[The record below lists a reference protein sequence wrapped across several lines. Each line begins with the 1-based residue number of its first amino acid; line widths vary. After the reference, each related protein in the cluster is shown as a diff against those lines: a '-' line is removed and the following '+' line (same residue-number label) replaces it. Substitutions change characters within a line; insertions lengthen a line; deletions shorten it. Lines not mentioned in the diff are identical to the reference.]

1 MEPPR
6 HFLHSFSSS
15 KGKQVNEATL
25 HGDLAG
31 PPTSPRG
38 SFARGP
44 TLAQRA
50 LGALEWRRGT
60 SPEEQDAAGQRL
72 LLLEDWAE
80 LHPAPGPGATPSP
93 PRLQRPH
100 HAHTDS
106 ESTPWAAGAPD
117 YRASQ
122 SREGQGVG
130 DAGRAPVRGG
140 CRGPDRPSCWGLG
153 RGLGRG
159 TTWDRLQPSDGA
171 PLSGRKHP
179 SVAKGLQPDA
189 VQNPISS
196 CGLKSTFQ
204 VRCLTPDTRT
214 LLNDFL
220 WYLLVFNSS
229 FALFD
234 QCQKRTKVMHLK
246 MQICM
251 ASFGVGALHAPPCC
265 CTS

>member
-1 MEPPR
+1 MAKTTRSFRYDLNQIPYDYTVEVRNRLKGLDLIDRMPDELWTEVRDTVQEPWE
-6 HFLHSFSSS
+6 SI
-15 KGKQVNEATL
+15 
-25 HGDLAG
+25 
-31 PPTSPRG
+31 
-38 SFARGP
+38 
-44 TLAQRA
+44 
-50 LGALEWRRGT
+50 
-60 SPEEQDAAGQRL
+60 
-72 LLLEDWAE
+72 
-80 LHPAPGPGATPSP
+80 
-93 PRLQRPH
+93 H
-100 HAHTDS
+100 H
-106 ESTPWAAGAPD
+106 
-117 YRASQ
+117 Y
-122 SREGQGVG
+122 
-130 DAGRAPVRGG
+130 
-140 CRGPDRPSCWGLG
+140 
-153 RGLGRG
+153 
-159 TTWDRLQPSDGA
+159 GA

>member
-1 MEPPR
+1 MGKGFLIPR
-6 HFLHSFSSS
+6 ESI
-15 KGKQVNEATL
+15 
-25 HGDLAG
+25 
-31 PPTSPRG
+31 
-38 SFARGP
+38 
-44 TLAQRA
+44 
-50 LGALEWRRGT
+50 
-60 SPEEQDAAGQRL
+60 
-72 LLLEDWAE
+72 
-80 LHPAPGPGATPSP
+80 
-93 PRLQRPH
+93 H
-100 HAHTDS
+100 H
-106 ESTPWAAGAPD
+106 
-117 YRASQ
+117 Y
-122 SREGQGVG
+122 
-130 DAGRAPVRGG
+130 
-140 CRGPDRPSCWGLG
+140 
-153 RGLGRG
+153 
-159 TTWDRLQPSDGA
+159 GA

-204 VRCLTPDTRT
+204 VRCLTSDTRT

-265 CTS
+265 CTSWKLSKGTSARSWVPAVRQVPQYCIHTWVILCSHNGSESWCQLEGVWSVRNNTMMPELLRSQSPKMTGLLPTHPNFLLGFQKRLPPKWWLEEQF